1 MPPPPGPERSEP
13 GKRVVVIDA
22 GHGGVD
28 PGAIGVSGSYEKDI
42 TLSAARAVKRTL
54 EATGRYRVYLTRDRD
69 VYIPLRERFQ
79 LAEQAGASLFISLHA
94 DSIGNH
100 SLRGASV
107 YSLSEQS
114 SDKEAAA
121 LAAKENRSDVI
132 AGVDLTNQSDA
143 VARSEEHTSELQS
156 LMRISYAVFCL
167 KTKSQ

>member
-1 MPPPPGPERSEP
+1 MNRRPPRSTRTYTSFP
-13 GKRVVVIDA
+13 YTTLFR
-22 GHGGVD
+22 
-28 PGAIGVSGSYEKDI
+28 S

-79 LAEQAGASLFISLHA
+79 RAEQAGASRFISLHA

-143 VARSEEHTSELQS
+143 VASFLIS
-156 LMRISYAVFCL
+156 LRQRETMNDSAVFASML
-167 KTKSQ
+167 IDEQIGRAHV